1 MTLKFLVGGKMQDIV
16 HRTICHGVSRSTV
29 VQSIRSTLTAILHEF
44 PIDPFPFDDVDRLQE
59 IDDGFKKKSGG
70 LFTYMYTNVVGALA
84 GWIPTYTQNTYRKLR
99 ICIGKRSDTQNPMK
113 IFRKSP
119 YVVNCQ
125 VSGVL

>member
-29 VQSIRSTLTAILHEF
+29 VQSTRSTLTAILHEF

-70 LFTYMYTNVVGALA
+70 LFTYMYTNVVGALT
-84 GWIPTYTQNTYRKLR
+84 GWIPIR
-99 ICIGKRSDTQNPMK
+99 IRILK
-113 IFRKSP
+113 IHTVN
-119 YVVNCQ
+119 YVYALANGQ
-125 VSGVL
+125 TPRIR